1 MKQQIAGF
9 LGELAEELG
18 WAPELEQARV
28 RPEMSK
34 PARPQEPAILTP
46 DPGDLRSLAT
56 PVDRM
61 RGELE
66 QLRATVK
73 YLGSEVIQLRAQMAH
88 LRRLPAPPDADATDV
103 AAAIAMDSAAEVDAA
118 SAVEIPQIKGVSTA
132 KGVEPDSRP
141 WPPPLITKPAEEAVT
156 DQAAGSVDQPPTAP
170 TPPATTKMVV
180 EAGEPDEPEAGLEL
194 FASEPA
200 ADGDDQPDDKDP
212 LTAGT
217 GDRDDTKG
225 YAKSL

>member
-18 WAPELEQARV
+18 WAPELEHARV

-34 PARPQEPAILTP
+34 PARPQEPALLTP

-73 YLGSEVIQLRAQMAH
+73 HLGSEVE
-88 LRRLPAPPDADATDV
+88 RRLHHLTR
-103 AAAIAMDSAAEVDAA
+103 S
-118 SAVEIPQIKGVSTA
+118 
-132 KGVEPDSRP
+132 
-141 WPPPLITKPAEEAVT
+141 IT
-156 DQAAGSVDQPPTAP
+156 
-170 TPPATTKMVV
+170 
-180 EAGEPDEPEAGLEL
+180 
-194 FASEPA
+194 
-200 ADGDDQPDDKDP
+200 
-212 LTAGT
+212 
-217 GDRDDTKG
+217 
-225 YAKSL
+225 

>member
-73 YLGSEVIQLRAQMAH
+73 HLGS
-88 LRRLPAPPDADATDV
+88 
-103 AAAIAMDSAAEVDAA
+103 EVDAA
-118 SAVEIPQIKGVSTA
+118 SAVEIPQINREGVSTA

-156 DQAAGSVDQPPTAP
+156 DQANESVDQPPTAP

-180 EAGEPDEPEAGLEL
+180 ETGEPDEPEAGLEL

-200 ADGDDQPDDKDP
+200 ADGDDEPDDKDP